1 MMHFLDRKYLAG
13 LLVLWG
19 LLLAAANPA
28 GAAESFVL
36 VANGNN
42 QVKSLSR
49 KDVALIF
56 LSRKRSWPSGKNIAV
71 VINENP
77 KIYSNF
83 TYDILKRSPRQYLFF
98 RKKMLFRGQ
107 GMPPPSVQTD
117 QEVINFITA
126 HCNGLG
132 YVSPQALTPE
142 VRAIPIVD

>member
-1 MMHFLDRKYLAG
+1 MMHFLGRKYLGG
-13 LLVLWG
+13 LLVLLG
-19 LLLAAANPA
+19 LMAAAGTQAAA
-28 GAAESFVL
+28 GDSFVL
-36 VANGNN
+36 VANHNN
-42 QVKSLSR
+42 QVESLSR

-56 LSRKRSWPSGKNIAV
+56 LSRKRSWSSGKNIAV

-77 KIYSNF
+77 KIYSDF